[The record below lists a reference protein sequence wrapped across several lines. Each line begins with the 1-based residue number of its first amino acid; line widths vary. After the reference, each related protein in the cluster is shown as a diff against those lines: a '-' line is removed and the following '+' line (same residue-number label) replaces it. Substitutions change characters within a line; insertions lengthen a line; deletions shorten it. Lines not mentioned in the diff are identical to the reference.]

1 MKRTQ
6 RAGPP
11 RPAGA
16 PQESKP
22 GWPQERHSGEGSAS
36 ALETLQKLES
46 HRLPTRPGDP
56 SGEDPAS
63 PTLESPRKPLP

>member
-1 MKRTQ
+1 MKRSQ
-6 RAGPP
+6 RAGPS

-22 GWPQERHSGEGSAS
+22 GWPLERHSGEGSAS

-46 HRLPTRPGDP
+46 HRLPTQPGDP
-56 SGEDPAS
+56 PVTDPAAPPDP
-63 PTLESPRKPLP
+63 PTEPRP